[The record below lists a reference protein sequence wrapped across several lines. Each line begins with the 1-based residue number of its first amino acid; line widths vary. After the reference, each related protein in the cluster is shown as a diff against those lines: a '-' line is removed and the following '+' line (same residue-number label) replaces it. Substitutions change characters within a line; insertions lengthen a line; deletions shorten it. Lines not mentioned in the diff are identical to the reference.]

1 MIYSCFDAP
10 SGLYRYFQDDK
21 AQALNGDLPVPK
33 FSSSVITKAGV
44 PAVNAARPFPAGA
57 TYVGTGWAAKGM
69 IVQCP
74 GQGGGLS
81 GLLDTSTW
89 PSWWPYAAG
98 AGAGVLAFFLF
109 RRSR

>member
-1 MIYSCFDAP
+1 MMYSCFDAP
-10 SGLYRYFQDDK
+10 SGLYKYFQDDK
-21 AQALNGDLPVPK
+21 QQALNGDLPVPK
-33 FSSSVITKAGV
+33 FPPSAITKAGV
-44 PAVNAARPFPAGA
+44 PAVSAARPFPSGA

-74 GQGGGLS
+74 GQGGLGAIF
-81 GLLDTSTW
+81 DTTTW

-98 AGAGVLAFFLF
+98 AGAGALAFFLW